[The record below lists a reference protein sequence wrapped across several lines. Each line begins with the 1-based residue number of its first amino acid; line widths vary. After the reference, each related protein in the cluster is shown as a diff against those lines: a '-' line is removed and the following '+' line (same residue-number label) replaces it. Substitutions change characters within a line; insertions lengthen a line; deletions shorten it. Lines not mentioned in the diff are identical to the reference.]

1 MIFRL
6 NVLSVCCYRDKR
18 FQMVREL
25 CALYQLLKDNSRRMS
40 ANMSTIIGKNV
51 KPEKYIVGFHDAF
64 R

>member
-1 MIFRL
+1 
-6 NVLSVCCYRDKR
+6 
-18 FQMVREL
+18 MVREL